1 MSTDEDLA
9 AVRELRAGPAEP
21 TDLAVARVRARVT
34 GSVRSTV
41 DGRRTGTRPTW
52 FAVASAALA
61 VVAVMGIA
69 AVVGR
74 LRDRAPVQ
82 IGVAPTASAPAP
94 AAPTPDPTASA
105 GIPALESVVTP
116 IVPQPGQLLYVRQ
129 SRPSTTQP
137 NEVWVDPEGGL
148 VLFTTNNEPG
158 GGGPFPLKLSSEF
171 VDAAKAELR
180 RSGPSLNRPTPAYLQ
195 SLPTDPAT
203 LYARIADQLGRSGGG
218 TMRAD
223 LVFKNSL
230 QLLALVEPLLSPA
243 TRAAY
248 LEALART
255 PGAAVDRAPRTF
267 AGRAVYLVQQV
278 SDFGTAG
285 FIVDTATGRII
296 GGYATGAPGDPL
308 EHAQHWEYAVVDAVA
323 KVP

>member
-1 MSTDEDLA
+1 
-9 AVRELRAGPAEP
+9 
-21 TDLAVARVRARVT
+21 
-34 GSVRSTV
+34 
-41 DGRRTGTRPTW
+41 
-52 FAVASAALA
+52 LA
-61 VVAVMGIA
+61 VVAVMGLV

-82 IGVAPTASAPAP
+82 IGLAPTASAPAP
-94 AAPTPDPTASA
+94 AGTTPNPSPSA
-105 GIPALESVVTP
+105 NIPALESVVTP
-116 IVPQPGQLLYVRQ
+116 VVPAPGQFLYVRQ
-129 SRPSTTQP
+129 TTAGD
-137 NEVWVDPEGGL
+137 EFIDAWVDPEGGL
-148 VLFTTNNEPG
+148 ELLRLHHPGDLFPI
-158 GGGPFPLKLSSEF
+158 KLASQYIDE
-171 VDAAKAELR
+171 VKAELR
-180 RSGPSLNRPTPAYLQ
+180 QSGPSLNRPTPAYLQ

-203 LYARIADQLGRSGGG
+203 LYARIVDQLGRSGGG

-308 EHAQHWEYAVVDAVA
+308 DHAQHWEYAVVDAVA

>member
-34 GSVRSTV
+34 GSIRSTV

-61 VVAVMGIA
+61 VVAVMGLV

-74 LRDRAPVQ
+74 LRDRAGEP
-82 IGVAPTASAPAP
+82 IGVAPTAQAPTPVGPTPNPPAP
-94 AAPTPDPTASA
+94 AN
-105 GIPALESVVTP
+105 IPALESVVTP
-116 IVPQPGQLLYVRQ
+116 VVPAPGQLLYVRQ
-129 SRPSTTQP
+129 TTPSGEP
-137 NEVWVDPEGGL
+137 LSEAWVDPEGGL
-148 VLFTTNNEPG
+148 ELLRTNADPG
-158 GGGPFPLKLSSEF
+158 NPPFELSAGE

-218 TMRAD
+218 TLRAD
-223 LVFKNSL
+223 LVFKNSI
-230 QLLALVEPLLSPA
+230 QLLRLVEPMLSPA
-243 TRAAY
+243 SRAAY
-248 LEALART
+248 LEALARA
-255 PGAAVDRAPRTF
+255 PGATVDRTPRPF
-267 AGRAVYLVQQV
+267 AGRQAYVVQQV
-278 SDFGTAG
+278 SSFGTAG
-285 FIVDTATGRII
+285 FIVDIATGRII
-296 GGYATGAPGDPL
+296 GAYASGAPGDLL
-308 EHAQHWEYAVVDAVA
+308 EQAEHWEYGVVN
-323 KVP
+323 KVGELP